1 MMTLYQFIILLDIL
15 TSPLSQL
22 SLHPSFPLPGAVGLS
37 AETPATSTTGT
48 DTNNGVED
56 VTSIISLV
64 KSKPQGTVK
73 CMAQEVPGFLV
84 ADFMLLFPGVSIQGE
99 GLNVILL
106 SQHTVDDMTGW
117 SPEVEEERERVVAG
131 ACKGLNLAA
140 NFSRS
145 SLNTAHQC
153 E

>member
-37 AETPATSTTGT
+37 AETPTTSTTDT
-48 DTNNGVED
+48 DTNDVED
-56 VTSIISLV
+56 FTSIMSLI
-64 KSKPQGTVK
+64 KSKPQGTVE
-73 CMAQEVPGFLV
+73 CMAKEVLGFLV

-106 SQHTVDDMTGW
+106 SQRTVNDMTGW
-117 SPEVEEERERVVAG
+117 SPEVEEERELLLEHVRA
-131 ACKGLNLAA
+131 
-140 NFSRS
+140 
-145 SLNTAHQC
+145 
-153 E
+153 